1 MDTSNLKPSEYAT
14 AVRNIINNISVENV
28 SFLPVMIFRYSDTP
42 PKRPTG
48 GSWIRNDYSDEIIP
62 PTDWYLDL
70 NEVEDISLS
79 SSHIYMSTCIFKQD
93 GTKFMSWT
101 SPVRISGKNGKD
113 GKQGEPGQP
122 GNIAGVVIE
131 YNTPIYTVTT
141 ALTKPEVP
149 FCTYDIQNQ
158 SLIIY
163 TSGWSRDT
171 PDEDT
176 LGSNVLWQSVAR
188 YNSNSQYVL
197 CSNPVRISAGNPDVI
212 LSDGFWTEYC
222 FTQSK
227 DDPKTAW
234 FTAENADPPVP
245 TLATPFLWARN
256 ITKTSAS
263 GKHVGPVYLF
273 ATYVAGL
280 IKIDVDYT
288 CAPSREIVELLSED
302 MWFDDSFAALTPD
315 KDKDYP
321 GLTEDTKYLWA
332 REQFIYSNKE
342 PDIYYR
348 IVSTFTAAE
357 KASIIYS
364 AGTFNEKIKYTRTE
378 EQTPYVFYPD
388 GVKLNDSGQYDE
400 SGKEYNYFVLKYS
413 YDDELHEVKGENDT
427 YPSIKALFQ
436 IALEKNTK
444 CNWEKMESFSAVYSD
459 VGVFK
464 AATVGQFVFDD
475 KYIFSQYGINNK
487 GESVHYTEFV
497 EWDLSKSGRST
508 WPTGIRQ
515 RVGVALAIESGH
527 FTPNVLIDAQ
537 TGDVKFGH
545 GTTFLQ
551 KDGQGFLAGGNFA
564 WTPEGHV
571 LIGNEDEGK
580 FVAFKDG
587 NVLVSGDIT
596 LGAKSSGLGQLQ
608 EWIDRNKAVDD
619 MLGGIV
625 NRLNITD
632 ANVVKTQNEL
642 LAAQATL
649 KITNDELDEAQK
661 ELESAQKLFD
671 DILWDTKINKYE
683 VPQIK
688 DELQNVEYDYKDI
701 QIQKDEYELG
711 STELYVS
718 FNNAYENYKG
728 VLEEI
733 IAYFEDPDVSELNSP
748 EALVEYYNAYY
759 ESRLV
764 FLRSAI
770 VSAKDKVAEAQTA
783 ANNALTQYNTLSKK
797 IDNLGNLSG
806 SIDNINKRLDGT
818 VMQYTGAYKPEF
830 GTNPYL
836 LWVNAG
842 DTLLDHVGDIFIN
855 TEISGD
861 NVGRSWQWY
870 ATTKYSDVP
879 DPNHI
884 TKEYTV
890 DGIKSTYYFF
900 WKEIIDQKSV
910 EALNAAKDALDLAD
924 GKRRVFVDTPIVPYD
939 EGDLW
944 LYDGDLLTCKS
955 ASKDV
960 YNRNDWTLATKY
972 TDDQAVTNLQNALDS
987 DTLLTI
993 LEKRNIRDAI
1003 SSITTVSDPNGL
1015 VINGVANGDGSFK
1028 TVYDEL
1034 ISKGLTTSAENVKT
1048 ALAKVLKLLSDNNVW
1063 TDCETTIDKYFRND
1077 LNNYIASYSK
1087 LTTVSFIPYTHTAY
1101 ADDDK
1106 GTGFTL
1112 TDSANKNYFGQYS
1125 DYNSVPSTVWSKYK
1139 WTKIKGEVGASGTG
1153 ISSIINKYGLST
1165 SNAQEPSSWYDTPP
1179 STDTTNK
1186 YLWHKQTITLSEG
1199 SPKVT
1204 TQIIG
1209 THGSTGSAGRGI
1221 AFIVNY
1227 YYASDSKDNYPSVSS
1242 GTTDNNWWSE
1252 TQMLE
1257 NIQNVPNEVDKYLF
1271 RYTKT
1276 IFTNNSVSN
1285 TTPIIA
1291 AQYAPGGKGDNGKI
1305 IYPAGKYSPNIT
1317 YTSDDEKAPYVLDGE
1332 DYYVLKAKSFTGY
1345 SGGPKPST
1353 DSTNWTKFD
1362 KFEAIY
1368 AKLALIDNGT
1378 IGDAVFNDRYM
1389 FSKTGINSSGG
1400 TTEAYDKF
1408 SNTNPMSSSNAFR
1421 PNFCVDFKTGQVWL
1435 NAGKTVF
1442 NAGGSGQLGGG
1453 GITWDNS
1460 GVNISNNVKFTVN
1473 LEFPFMESIHREDD
1487 DSDSITDT
1495 TWAYI
1500 GTYPFEDIY
1509 CQGENLEEAHIWIPS
1524 GMLNDWITKTG
1535 YYYNVIITPESYDNT
1550 SSDYLKY
1557 AVDHAIW
1564 CDGYFAGGDPLERIE
1579 DLQYDT
1585 DYAEKWN
1592 SKIGNITDKI
1602 QSTEISGDK
1611 IKTGT
1616 IDAKRL
1622 NVKEVAAEMMRV
1634 GALTVD
1640 QLNTTPLETT
1650 NAGRVLIEDND
1661 ISIFN
1666 NNSEVKAVSIS
1677 GSPVTNL
1684 SNISNKTDKPVYSS
1698 TISAYG
1704 SRFHSHSAN
1713 LMDFSKTLIVGNT
1726 YVIRGTFNCDVYI
1739 YPEQSTGANMADNI
1753 WNNYVSACNS
1763 NREYCRYYIYY
1774 FNRELT
1780 TDELTFMG
1788 ESLSN
1793 VPSGCVI
1800 LQNSNITLTT
1810 NSYNRRYE
1818 GIINAEIEDGEIT
1831 YKSGYKLYVGFFDTC
1846 SPPTSTSNGIGLT
1859 TKSNLIV
1866 NSTNY
1871 ITFIQQFDCT
1881 ELGSDGIQLMSSS
1894 ENFIKMYHNG
1904 AFELNTGN
1912 YQLKID
1918 SNGIQIGKK
1927 SGSTWKYK
1935 NLADLIS

>member
-1 MDTSNLKPSEYAT
+1 MANLNKTIEQVQEVFSDIESALSSHGVDTSNLKPSEYAT

-163 TSGWSRDT
+163 TSGWSKDT

-176 LGSNVLWQSVAR
+176 LGSNILWQSVAR

-227 DDPKTAW
+227 DDPKTVW
-234 FTAENADPPVP
+234 FAAENADPPVP

-288 CAPSREIVELLSED
+288 CAPSREIVESLSED

-364 AGTFNEKIKYTRTE
+364 AGTFNEKVKYTRTE
-378 EQTPYVFYPD
+378 EQTPYIFD
-388 GVKLNDSGQYDE
+388 AEGVTLNDEGKYDPN
-400 SGKEYNYFVLKYS
+400 GKEYNYFVLKYS
-413 YDDELHEVKGENDT
+413 YDDELYKVNEIEGK
-427 YPSIKALFQ
+427 YPSLVELYQKALD
-436 IALEKNTK
+436 EDTK
-444 CNWEKMESFSAVYSD
+444 CNWERMESFNAIYSD
-459 VGVFK
+459 IGVFK

-475 KYIFSQYGINNK
+475 KYVFSQYGINK
-487 GESVHYTEFV
+487 KSEPVHYTEFV
-497 EWDLSKSGRST
+497 NFDLSASGLNE
-508 WPTGIRQ
+508 WPTNIRQ

-551 KDGQGFLAGGNFA
+551 NDGQGFLAGGNFA

-608 EWIDRNKAVDD
+608 EWIDRNQAVDD

-625 NRLNITD
+625 DRLDITD
-632 ANVVKTQNEL
+632 ANVIKTQNDL
-642 LAAQATL
+642 LVAQATL

-661 ELESAQKLFD
+661 ELESTQKLFD

-688 DELQNVEYDYKDI
+688 DELQNIEYDYKDI

-711 STELYVS
+711 STELYTS
-718 FNNAYENYKG
+718 FNNAYENYKN

-733 IAYFEDPDVSELNSP
+733 ISYFDDPDAQELSSP
-748 EALVEYYNAYY
+748 TTLVEYYNAYY
-759 ESRLV
+759 ELRLS

-770 VSAKDKVAEAQTA
+770 VSAKDKVAEAQTV
-783 ANNALTQYNTLSKK
+783 ANNALNQYNTLSKK
-797 IDNLGNLSG
+797 IDNLGDLSG
-806 SIDNINKRLDGT
+806 SISEINNRLDGT
-818 VMQYTGAYKPEF
+818 VMQYTGAYEPGF
-830 GTNPYL
+830 GNNPYL
-836 LWVNAG
+836 LWINAG
-842 DTLLDHVGDIFIN
+842 DTLLDHVGDIFMN

-861 NVGRSWQWY
+861 NVGKSWQWY
-870 ATTKYSDVP
+870 ATTKYSDAQNKEYV
-879 DPNHI
+879 
-884 TKEYTV
+884 TREYTV
-890 DGIKSTYYFF
+890 NGIKSTYYFF
-900 WKEIIDQKSV
+900 WNEIVDQKSI
-910 EALNAAKDALDLAD
+910 EALNAAKEAFDLAD
-924 GKRRVFVDTPIVPYD
+924 GKRRVFVDTPTVPYD

-944 LYDGDLLTCKS
+944 LYEGDLLKCVS
-955 ASKDV
+955 ASGSEYD
-960 YNRNDWTLATKY
+960 RDDWTLATKY
-972 TDDQAVTNLQNALDS
+972 TDDQAVTDLQNALNS
-987 DTLLTI
+987 DTILTI

-1063 TDCETTIDKYFRND
+1063 NDVETTIDKYFRND
-1077 LNNYIASYSK
+1077 LNNYIAAYSK

-1125 DYNSVPSTVWSKYK
+1125 DYNSVPSNVWSKYK
-1139 WTKIKGEVGASGTG
+1139 WTKIKGNNG
-1153 ISSIINKYGLST
+1153 ISITTITNKYGVT
-1165 SNAQEPSSWYDTPP
+1165 NSNTQEPSSWYDTPP
-1179 STDTTNK
+1179 ATDTTNK

-1209 THGSTGSAGRGI
+1209 THGSTGSSGRGI
-1221 AFIVNY
+1221 TSIVNY

-1252 TQMLE
+1252 VQMLA

-1276 IFTNNSVSN
+1276 IFTNNTVSN
-1285 TTPIIA
+1285 TVPIIV
-1291 AQYAPGGKGDNGKI
+1291 AQYTLSEKGDNGKI

-1345 SGGPKPST
+1345 SGGPTPST
-1353 DSTNWTKFD
+1353 DSTNWTKFE

-1368 AKLALIDNGT
+1368 AKLALVDNGT
-1378 IGDAVFNDRYM
+1378 FGSAVFNNKYM
-1389 FSKTGINSSGG
+1389 FSKQGIDSDGNTSNEGNYFAFNNVNPYAESNS
-1400 TTEAYDKF
+1400 
-1408 SNTNPMSSSNAFR
+1408 FR
-1421 PNFCVDFKTGQVWL
+1421 PNFCVDFETGDVWL
-1435 NAGKTVF
+1435 NAGKTHFKYDGSGSFANEALTWDSSGNVNLTGILEVSNDENEIEALLNGSDF
-1442 NAGGSGQLGGG
+1442 AKDFDIGTIDGIIKGHGKLIIASGIPSSVPSVLGGSDTKLENRAKSALTRIYEDGYLYSEKGQIGFLNVNKDSLKTTISTSENYGVNQRKIDNKEITFDDTGLKVYNEKKTANINSLTGNTTYTGFSGGKTIIAPNKIELYKIKSKDTFIGSSETVKVWSIDEDSGYNIEHTQGMYKGLRPNIETWYRSSGGGNYYFDDLMHTVVVSGAGSFIAHLPENPQLGQ
-1453 GITWDNS
+1453 
-1460 GVNISNNVKFTVN
+1460 V
-1473 LEFPFMESIHREDD
+1473 
-1487 DSDSITDT
+1487 
-1495 TWAYI
+1495 Y
-1500 GTYPFEDIY
+1500 DI
-1509 CQGENLEEAHIWIPS
+1509 W
-1524 GMLNDWITKTG
+1524 
-1535 YYYNVIITPESYDNT
+1535 
-1550 SSDYLKY
+1550 
-1557 AVDHAIW
+1557 
-1564 CDGYFAGGDPLERIE
+1564 
-1579 DLQYDT
+1579 
-1585 DYAEKWN
+1585 
-1592 SKIGNITDKI
+1592 KIGNARLYVRSENHYIVR
-1602 QSTEISGDK
+1602 SGVTEIEPGNATEIADTFIGI
-1611 IKTGT
+1611 IK
-1616 IDAKRL
+1616 L
-1622 NVKEVAAEMMRV
+1622 
-1634 GALTVD
+1634 
-1640 QLNTTPLETT
+1640 
-1650 NAGRVLIEDND
+1650 
-1661 ISIFN
+1661 
-1666 NNSEVKAVSIS
+1666 
-1677 GSPVTNL
+1677 
-1684 SNISNKTDKPVYSS
+1684 
-1698 TISAYG
+1698 
-1704 SRFHSHSAN
+1704 
-1713 LMDFSKTLIVGNT
+1713 
-1726 YVIRGTFNCDVYI
+1726 
-1739 YPEQSTGANMADNI
+1739 
-1753 WNNYVSACNS
+1753 
-1763 NREYCRYYIYY
+1763 IYY
-1774 FNRELT
+1774 E
-1780 TDELTFMG
+1780 DA
-1788 ESLSN
+1788 
-1793 VPSGCVI
+1793 I
-1800 LQNSNITLTT
+1800 
-1810 NSYNRRYE
+1810 E
-1818 GIINAEIEDGEIT
+1818 G
-1831 YKSGYKLYVGFFDTC
+1831 YQWLMM
-1846 SPPTSTSNGIGLT
+1846 LHR
-1859 TKSNLIV
+1859 
-1866 NSTNY
+1866 
-1871 ITFIQQFDCT
+1871 T
-1881 ELGSDGIQLMSSS
+1881 E
-1894 ENFIKMYHNG
+1894 
-1904 AFELNTGN
+1904 
-1912 YQLKID
+1912 
-1918 SNGIQIGKK
+1918 
-1927 SGSTWKYK
+1927 
-1935 NLADLIS
+1935 